1 MNRSYEQI
9 CANDS
14 DVPSV
19 SVQQTTVLYMF
30 VCFFSVLRRCAR
42 SVHKN
47 HADLSRA

>member
-19 SVQQTTVLYMF
+19 SVQQTTVLY
-30 VCFFSVLRRCAR
+30 VCCCFFLFYDVAQGLCI
-42 SVHKN
+42 
-47 HADLSRA
+47 